1 MRSHPFKNEDLINYF
16 DALAVSNSVYEYVV
30 YESGVE
36 KEFAKT
42 LDQREDIKLFVK
54 LPDWFEIDRHVG
66 QYNPDWAIVKQD
78 DKTRYLVSDM
88 KSTKD
93 FLKLWS
99 SEAGKGG
106 CGQKQFETLGVALSV
121 VVSVDEV

>member
-1 MRSHPFKNEDLINYF
+1 
-16 DALAVSNSVYEYVV
+16 LAESNSVYEHVV

-36 KEFAKT
+36 KEFATT

-93 FLKLWS
+93 FLKLPS

-106 CGQKQFETLGVALSV
+106 CRLKQFETLGVALSV